1 MTRKLATHVHVND
14 EHGVTRVFGPDDEL
28 PAWAVEAIT
37 NPKAWAGDEPAQ
49 AFGTETGIAAV
60 PPAPADREP
69 PAPPAGP
76 AQPAATTA
84 AVPPRSGAGS
94 SLAAWQEYATTV
106 GFDPSTAKNRDEL
119 IAQLDAAGHP
129 IKQPQE

>member
-14 EHGVTRVFGPDDEL
+14 EHGVSHVFGPDDEL

-49 AFGTETGIAAV
+49 ADGAETGTAAV
-60 PPAPADREP
+60 PPAPAGQEP

-76 AQPAATTA
+76 AQPVATAA
-84 AVPPRSGAGS
+84 AVPPRAGAGS
-94 SLAAWQEYATTV
+94 SLAAWQEYAATLA
-106 GFDPSTAKNRDEL
+106 FDHSGAKNRDEL

-129 IKQPQE
+129 TKPQE